1 MDHMLIDAKF
11 EGKNIKLNQDTLEH
25 LKKKNYKVI
34 ALYAAVQFTHLLE
47 PVIKQ
52 LEDLQIKV
60 VSSKPARTNEKY
72 QLLGCITYKE
82 ALRLDVEPDA
92 FLYVGDGVFHPRALV
107 LAQREEEHFKEIMR
121 YDPVQDKLILMGKD
135 DCELIFRKYNASLT
149 KFLMAKNVG
158 VLITIKPGQQQF
170 RVSKKLKEVFPDK
183 NIYFFAEDTIDYTH
197 LEDFNFI
204 ESWVNSACPRIG
216 FDDAVNLDH
225 NMVNITDTI
234 RLAQKK

>member
-11 EGKNIKLNQDTLEH
+11 EGKSIKLNDDTVQH
-25 LKKKNYKVI
+25 IKNKGYKVI

-47 PVIKQ
+47 PIMKQ
-52 LEDLQIKV
+52 LDELGVKII
-60 VSSKPARTNEKY
+60 SSKPARTNEKY

-82 ALRLDVEPDA
+82 ALRLEEEPEA

-107 LAQREEEHFKEIMR
+107 LAQREEENFKEIIR
-121 YDPVQDKLILMGKD
+121 YDPVADKLILMGKD
-135 DCELIFRKYNASLT
+135 DCEMIFKKYNASLA
-149 KFLMAKNVG
+149 KFLMAENIG

-204 ESWVNSACPRIG
+204 QSWVNSACPRIG
-216 FDDAVNLDH
+216 FDDAVNLPIG
-225 NMVNITDTI
+225 MINITDAI
-234 RLAQKK
+234 RLARK

>member
-1 MDHMLIDAKF
+1 MLIDAKF
-11 EGKNIKLNQDTLEH
+11 EGKSIRLNEETLQHIKKN
-25 LKKKNYKVI
+25 NYKVI

-47 PVIKQ
+47 PIIKQ
-52 LEDLQIKV
+52 LENINVKII
-60 VSSKPARTNEKY
+60 SSKPARTNEKF

-82 ALRLDVEPDA
+82 ALRLEEEPEA

-107 LAQREEEHFKEIMR
+107 LAQREEEHFKEILR
-121 YDPVQDKLILMGKD
+121 YDPVADKLILMGKD
-135 DCELIFRKYNASLT
+135 DCELIFKKYNASLA
-149 KFLMAKNVG
+149 KFLMAENVG

-204 ESWVNSACPRIG
+204 QSWVNSACPRIG
-216 FDDAVNLDH
+216 FDDAVNLPIG
-225 NMVNITDTI
+225 MINITDAI
-234 RLAQKK
+234 RLAKK